1 MNKCGAK
8 KLTLAA
14 TLAFTAGSA
23 SAQTPAPSWPARQ
36 IEMIIPFSAGGGVD
50 AIARATAAAMAAELG
65 ASIVPV
71 NRDGAG
77 GTIGF
82 SALAFAN
89 ADGHTI
95 GGGPTTPIANAPY
108 LQKGVKYNVDSFE
121 YICQTWE
128 NPMAVA
134 VRQESKYKTIQDL
147 LAAAKAAP
155 GRITYGHAG
164 IGTIP
169 HLAAENLG
177 EALGTKFQHVPFRGD
192 APMLP
197 VLLKGDLDFASTA
210 LSSIRGM
217 TNLRVLAVF
226 AGRRSPDHPDAPT
239 DKELGVKTSVPPGH
253 NGIFAPKGI
262 PDVARTRLE
271 TACANAV
278 KNEAVIRAIANVGAP
293 VTYLTGA
300 QFRAQTVA
308 DYQFKGELIR
318 RLGLDAK

>member
-1 MNKCGAK
+1 MEGTRVK
-8 KLTLAA
+8 KRLGLVLAGTLALMVTEA
-14 TLAFTAGSA
+14 V
-23 SAQTPAPSWPARQ
+23 AQSWPSRQ
-36 IEMIIPFSAGGGVD
+36 IEMIIPFPAGGGVD
-50 AIARATAAAMAAELG
+50 AIARATGAAMAADLG
-65 ASIVPV
+65 ANIVPV
-71 NRDGAG
+71 NRDGAA

-89 ADGHTI
+89 ADGYTI
-95 GGGPTTPIANAPY
+95 GGGPTTPIANAPF

-128 NPMAVA
+128 NVMAVA
-134 VRQESKYKTIQDL
+134 VTQESKYKTIQDL

-155 GRITYGHAG
+155 GRVTYGHAG

-169 HLAAENLG
+169 HLAAENLA
-177 EALGTKFQHVPFRGD
+177 EALSLKFQQIPFRGD

-226 AGRRSPDHPDAPT
+226 AGKRSADHPNAPT

-253 NGIFAPKGI
+253 NGIFTPKGI
-262 PDVARTRLE
+262 PDAVRTKLE

-278 KNEAVIRAIANVGAP
+278 KKEAVVRAIANVGAP

-308 DYQFKGELIR
+308 DYQFKGDLIR
-318 RLGLDAK
+318 RIGLEAK